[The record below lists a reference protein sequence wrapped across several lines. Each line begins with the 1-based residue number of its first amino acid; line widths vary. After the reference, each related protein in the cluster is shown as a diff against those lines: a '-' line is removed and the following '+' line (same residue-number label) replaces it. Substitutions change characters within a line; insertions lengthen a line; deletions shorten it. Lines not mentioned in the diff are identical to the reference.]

1 MKASA
6 ILVALTFLL
15 GGLNSGQGK
24 KSLPPV
30 FLNHFYIVVDSAT
43 YKGIEQSPFLRRE
56 FAATERRTTVRKD
69 MSYTGLYVYGANTYF
84 EFFDVS
90 DSPSPRVGDSGIA
103 FGVDQAGGLQA
114 VGREQAAKISVGRE
128 PVTRQYEGKQV
139 PWFYAGGQKD
149 SPSDSGFSV
158 WLMEYHPRFLA
169 EWNPRPDGQNQGVS
183 RKQIL
188 RRYAAV
194 LKDIP
199 ARPYFVD
206 VVALTVAVDE
216 PEQKSLA
223 ELCALLGYSER
234 AVGGTKVLE
243 GPGVELRLIP
253 QAGGA
258 RGIQEILM
266 RVRGEPKGQSEFRFG
281 PKSVLRFEGNGLAT
295 WSF

>member
-15 GGLNSGQGK
+15 GGSNSGQGK

-43 YKGIEQSPFLRRE
+43 YKDIERSPFLRRK
-56 FAATERRTTVRKD
+56 FAATERRTTVRQD

-90 DSPSPRVGDSGIA
+90 DKPSSRVGDSGIA

-114 VGREQAAKISVGRE
+114 VGREQATKISVGRE

-149 SPSDSGFSV
+149 SPPGSGFTV

-169 EWNPRPDGQNQGVS
+169 EWNPRPDGQNRGVS

-216 PEQKSLA
+216 PAQKSLV
-223 ELCALLGYSER
+223 ELCKLLGYSER
-234 AVGGTKVLE
+234 AARGTQVLE
-243 GPGVELRLIP
+243 GPGVELRLVP

-266 RVRGEPKGQSEFRFG
+266 RVRGKPRGRAEFRFG

>member
-1 MKASA
+1 VKASA

-15 GGLNSGQGK
+15 GGVNSGQGK
-24 KSLPPV
+24 KRLPPV
-30 FLNHFYIVVDSAT
+30 FLNHFYIVLDSAT
-43 YKGIEQSPFLRRE
+43 YEEIEQSPFLRRE

-128 PVTRQYEGKQV
+128 PVTRQYEGIQV
-139 PWFYAGGQKD
+139 PWFYAGGLKD
-149 SPSDSGFSV
+149 SPPDSRLSV
-158 WLMEYHPRFLA
+158 WLMEYYPRFLA
-169 EWNPRPDGQNQGVS
+169 EWNPRPDGQNGGVS

-194 LKDIP
+194 LKDTP

-216 PEQKSLA
+216 PAQKSLV
-223 ELCALLGYSER
+223 ELCKLLGYSER
-234 AVGGTKVLE
+234 AVGGTTVLE

-258 RGIQEILM
+258 RGIREILM
-266 RVRGEPKGQSEFRFG
+266 RVRGRPRGQAEFRFG
-281 PKSVLRFEGNGLAT
+281 PKSVLRFEGNGLVT

>member
-1 MKASA
+1 VKASA
-6 ILVALTFLL
+6 MLVALTLLL
-15 GGLNSGQGK
+15 GGSNPGRVKNS
-24 KSLPPV
+24 SPPV
-30 FLNHFYIVVDSAT
+30 FLNHFYIVLDSAT
-43 YKGIEQSPFLRRE
+43 YHDIERSPFLRRE
-56 FAATERRTTVRKD
+56 FAATERRTTVRED

-90 DSPSPRVGDSGIA
+90 NSPSPRVGDSGIG

-114 VGREQAAKISVGRE
+114 VGREQAAKISIGPE
-128 PVTRQYEGKQV
+128 PVTRQYEGRQV
-139 PWFYAGGQKD
+139 PWFYTGGLKD

-169 EWNPRPDGQNQGVS
+169 AWNPQPDGQNRGVS
-183 RKQIL
+183 RRQIL

-206 VVALTVAVDE
+206 VVALTVAIDE
-216 PEQKSLA
+216 PAQKSLVK
-223 ELCALLGYSER
+223 LCKLLSYGER
-234 AVGGTKVLE
+234 TNGGTKVLQ

-258 RGIQEILM
+258 RGIREIRM
-266 RVRGEPKGQSEFRFG
+266 RVRGKPMGRAEFRFG
-281 PKSVLRFEGNGLAT
+281 PRSVLRFEGNGLAT